1 MMYSVI
7 IVNILC
13 FPLQIHLELKNLSL
27 QTSTLLRGLKLKLL
41 VWLLIHQEI
50 KLLKGYSL

>member
-1 MMYSVI
+1 MY
-7 IVNILC
+7 NC
-13 FPLQIHLELKNLSL
+13 FPLQMHLEFKNLSP

-41 VWLLIHQEI
+41 VWLLIDQEI